1 MKTKYQDKYKDFIR
15 RIVEAKVNGVS
26 LMIVREPRELGED
39 YAELV
44 ESLNRLAAADL
55 MLLILPPGMR
65 EGASKK

>member
-15 RIVEAKVNGVS
+15 RLAEAKLSGVS
-26 LMIVREPRELGED
+26 MIIVQEPQELGDD

-55 MLLILPPGMR
+55 MLLILPPSMR
-65 EGASKK
+65 VKPS